1 MRADDRAA
9 GQPVPYLHVDGLTVD
24 YGPIRALDQVSV
36 SVTRGEIVAVL
47 GANGAGKSSLLRS
60 ISGIVKPSSGEIVVD
75 GTRVRGQSA
84 DRIARRGIT
93 HVPEGRRIFAGLSVR
108 ENLILGAVAAR
119 RMDGAPEMLERVHAM
134 FPVLAERSQQL
145 GWSLS
150 GGEAQMLAV
159 GRALMARPSLLML
172 DEPSF
177 GLAPLIVREL
187 LATVARIRDE
197 GCTIL
202 LVEQNARAALR
213 IADRAYIFRGG
224 RVAFAGTSDEI
235 KDSPEVKAAYLGG

>member
-1 MRADDRAA
+1 
-9 GQPVPYLHVDGLTVD
+9 
-24 YGPIRALDQVSV
+24 
-36 SVTRGEIVAVL
+36 
-47 GANGAGKSSLLRS
+47 
-60 ISGIVKPSSGEIVVD
+60 
-75 GTRVRGQSA
+75 
-84 DRIARRGIT
+84 
-93 HVPEGRRIFAGLSVR
+93 
-108 ENLILGAVAAR
+108 
-119 RMDGAPEMLERVHAM
+119 
-134 FPVLAERSQQL
+134 
-145 GWSLS
+145 
-150 GGEAQMLAV
+150 
-159 GRALMARPSLLML
+159 ML